1 MSAVTPDEEVFYI
14 VSFLHATGLDKLEA
28 FQAQNQQI
36 LQFCVD
42 AGIGMKQYLP
52 QNKTRE
58 EWVQHFGLNKW
69 KVFEERKDRF
79 DPKRILSP
87 GQGIFN

>member
-1 MSAVTPDEEVFYI
+1 MSAVTPDEDVFYL
-14 VSFLHATGLDKLEA
+14 VGLLHTTGFDQLEA

-36 LQFCVD
+36 IQFCAD
-42 AGIGMKQYLP
+42 AGIGIKQYLP
-52 QNKTRE
+52 QKEKRE
-58 EWVQHFGLNKW
+58 EWMKHFGSKW
-69 KVFEERKDRF
+69 KVFEDRKNEF